1 MEPYQGDLI
10 MPPIPPP
17 IRRIPVPR
25 ELTPEV
31 AKTAIETIKN
41 ALSFFTA
48 GMPII
53 HHTSQWH

>member
-1 MEPYQGDLI
+1 